1 MSSILSQLQL
11 SSDFAFDGLVQVSEN
26 LAHNIPLTEKRIVQD
41 TLKISKNIDFVFFRR
56 FIGDVRT
63 SQAVAYIIDNSSGK
77 LSREELARLHR
88 TLWLN
93 GTVPL
98 LYIDNDD
105 SVDIL
110 SCIAEAVSKKANSWN
125 YKPLDSI
132 LSSAQNIND
141 QIKRFSASRL
151 ADGTFWEDE
160 RNKNY
165 IDVTKSAHNV
175 LLEKIKKADKEINGR
190 NKPVARRLLLLTL
203 LIKYLEDRGVFKT
216 EKDFFSKYVE
226 GANSFYDVLNE
237 GTVDDL
243 VVLLKKLENKF
254 NGDIFVVTK
263 KKNEKITQTLIN
275 KIANIVRADTDA
287 DNQLYFWDIY
297 NFEHI
302 PVEVISHIYQ
312 YFTDREK
319 GSVFTPVILVNLML
333 DQVMSLENIKGDEK
347 IFDPTCGSGIFLVSA
362 FRRLIFINRQKNRE
376 WITPKNLVELLK
388 NTIYGVELSEEAANI
403 TSFSLALAVCDALQP
418 DIIWRELKFE
428 KTIKHNIFIGDFG
441 ERGKNALKASKSEN
455 GFDII
460 LGNPPFVE
468 KLTDAIIHDLAKSNR
483 TIPSNQLAYY
493 VLLTSTEKYLS
504 KSGKICIIQPYGF
517 LYNALATQMRCAFF
531 KEVTVE
537 KIFDFI
543 SINGLFYDANTKA
556 IAIQIRRKKP
566 SDENKIMHLTF
577 RRTIAINKKICFE
590 LDHYDYN
597 QVLQKDAIDEK
608 YTWKANLLG
617 GGRLVQLAK
626 RLGEF
631 NTIQDYI
638 TLKGWLAR
646 EGYIV
651 GEQKNNDTQSSKK
664 RKEQK
669 PAGWLYGRPLLV
681 SRALTSAGINKDMLD
696 RVKFRKF
703 VYSGNKTIYQS
714 PLMVIAEMD
723 TLNSGL
729 WDEGFLAYTHEFFG
743 IKVQL
748 ADKAELKTF
757 YSWFK
762 NNNNILRSCLH
773 FCGGRMLTSRST
785 ATQKKD
791 ILNLPYPDNGEFDFV
806 PWEKELL
813 DDVRNYMA
821 DYVRVGQDSELLKN
835 EASDQDLQQY
845 SQTFLRLMNKTYPHL
860 KEGRK
865 LKHKDFRLVAFS
877 FSNVAFSFS
886 NEDNSLSELDASDW
900 LEKLSSLI
908 TKEKTNSLRTQ
919 RVIRIYTG
927 DILIIVKPN
936 KLRYWIRST
945 AIRDVDDVIV
955 EIFKGEK

>member
-11 SSDFAFDGLVQVSEN
+11 SSDSAFDGLVQVSEK
-26 LAHNIPLTEKRIVQD
+26 LSHNIPLAEKRIVQE

-56 FIGDVRT
+56 FIQGDVRT

-160 RNKNY
+160 RNKDY
-165 IDVTKSAHNV
+165 IDVTKSAHNI
-175 LLEKIKKADKEINGR
+175 LLEKIKKADREINGK

-216 EKDFFSKYVE
+216 EKNFFSKYVE
-226 GANSFYDVLNE
+226 GANSFYDVLNK

-243 VVLLKKLENKF
+243 VALLKKLENKF

-263 KKNEKITQTLIN
+263 KKNEKITQTLID
-275 KIANIVRADTDA
+275 KIANIVRADIDA

-312 YFTDREK
+312 YFTER
-319 GSVFTPVILVNLML
+319 GQGAVFTPILLVNLML
-333 DQVMSLENIKGDEK
+333 DQVMSLENLKGDEK

-362 FRRLIFINRQKNRE
+362 FRRLIYTNRRKNRE
-376 WITPKNLVELLK
+376 WLTPKNLVGLLK

-460 LGNPPFVE
+460 LGNPPFLE
-468 KLTDAIIHDLAKSNR
+468 KLTAAIIRDLAKSNR

-493 VLLTSTEKYLS
+493 VLLASIEKYLS
-504 KSGKICIIQPYGF
+504 KSGKICMIQPSGF
-517 LYNALATQMRCAFF
+517 LYNALAAQMRCDFF
-531 KEVTVE
+531 KNITVE

-543 SINGLFYDANTKA
+543 SISGLFYEANTKA
-556 IAIQIRRKKP
+556 IAIQAQKKKP
-566 SDENKIMHLTF
+566 SDKNKIVHLTF
-577 RRTIAINKKICFE
+577 RRTISINKKICFE
-590 LDHYDYN
+590 LDHYDYHS
-597 QVLQKDAIDEK
+597 VLQKEAIDEK

-617 GGRLVQLAK
+617 GGRLVQLVK
-626 RLGEF
+626 RLGEMP
-631 NTIQDYI
+631 TIQDYL
-638 TLKGWLAR
+638 TQKGWLVR

-651 GEQKNNDTQSSKK
+651 GEQKNPQKPSK
-664 RKEQK
+664 RKSEPK
-669 PAGWLYGRPLLV
+669 PADWLFGKPLLV
-681 SRALTSAGINKDMLD
+681 PEALTSEGINSELLD
-696 RVKFRKF
+696 RVKTRNLLRSRK
-703 VYSGNKTIYQS
+703 KEIYQP
-714 PLMVIAEMD
+714 PLMVIAEKD
-723 TLNSGL
+723 TLDSGL
-729 WDEGFLAYTHEFFG
+729 WNDGFLAYTHAIMG
-743 IKVQL
+743 IKVQSEEE
-748 ADKAELKTF
+748 ANLKDF
-757 YSWFK
+757 YKWFK
-762 NNNNILRSCLH
+762 NNNDILRAFLH
-773 FCGGRMLTSRST
+773 LIGGSILTSRST
-785 ATQKKD
+785 AAQKID
-791 ILNLPYPDNGEFDFV
+791 ILNLPYPDDGNFDLV
-806 PWEKELL
+806 PWEKEML
-813 DDVRNYMA
+813 DDIRNFMA

-835 EASDQDLQQY
+835 EASDQNLQQY

-860 KEGRK
+860 KKCKE
-865 LKHKDFRLVAFS
+865 LKHKDLIL
-877 FSNVAFSFS
+877 VAFSFS
-886 NEDNSLSELDASDW
+886 NEDNSLLELNDSNW
-900 LEKLSSLI
+900 LETLPSLI